1 MDTLLETGSA
11 TQPAATPVSARA
23 SQKASLGLGSAQFGC
38 DYGISNTRGRVTE
51 DEVRQILQ
59 YAAQCGLK
67 AIDVAPYE
75 GDVER
80 ILGRCWPFPS
90 PFKPQIRTV
99 RAEKGL
105 DWIESRLKRSVDHMG
120 LARAAVG
127 IVDCA
132 EDLMGPLGD
141 ALWARM
147 EKLKAD
153 GVFARIGISARY
165 EDQPVALAKRF
176 KPDLIQV
183 PASILDQRLVRDGAL
198 EALAEMGIEVQV
210 RSVFLQGLLFTPR
223 EALPSNLQ
231 AIGPQLSRI
240 KRHLLETGTDPLHA
254 ALSYA
259 MHLKGVSSVIVGV
272 TSAAEL
278 RAVIAASDR
287 DKPDLAWQAFAIE
300 DEIAL
305 NASLWHADLSD
316 DPRLR
321 QRRSVIR
328 AA

>member
-1 MDTLLETGSA
+1 MK
-11 TQPAATPVSARA
+11 AA
-23 SQKASLGLGSAQFGC
+23 LGLGSAQFGC
-38 DYGISNTRGRVTE
+38 DYGISNLRGRVSE
-51 DEVRQILQ
+51 DEVRQILS

-99 RAEKGL
+99 RAERGL
-105 DWIESRLKRSVDHMG
+105 DWVESRLKRSVEHMG
-120 LARAAVG
+120 LARVG
-127 IVDCA
+127 VGMIDDA
-132 EDLMGPLGD
+132 SDLMGPQGD

-153 GVFARIGISARY
+153 GLFSRIGISARY
-165 EDQPVALAKRF
+165 EDSPVALAKRF

-183 PASILDQRLVRDGAL
+183 PTSILDQRLVREGAL
-198 EALAEMGIEVQV
+198 ETLSGMGIEVQV

-223 EALPSNLQ
+223 EALPANLQ
-231 AIGPQLSRI
+231 PLGPQLSRI
-240 KRHLLETGTDPLHA
+240 RRHLLETATDPLHA

-259 MHLKGVSSVIVGV
+259 LNLKGVSSVIVGV

-287 DKPDLAWQAFAIE
+287 PRPDLAWQAFAIE
-300 DEIAL
+300 DPIAL
-305 NASLWHADLSD
+305 NPALWHADLSE

-321 QRRSVIR
+321 ERRSLIC